1 MAVRM
6 LKTDAT
12 LMPDFLYEQDKLP
25 IDKPVAQYIRQSTD
39 GQKKKNKQ
47 STAMQDEELHKRLL
61 RMGWKEADILK
72 LDLDSGMSG
81 TKRIDERSDMNRLY
95 QLIKQGKVGAVA
107 CYDPSRLF
115 RDDTYTQSSAFVDL
129 CHKHKIPVITW
140 TRIYWTGRKE
150 DKDTLF
156 VKLME
161 AAKDLQTIMD
171 RLIPAKLRAIEEDGS
186 YGGHAIPMGYILGE
200 ETIEGDRI
208 RKFYV
213 VYEPHAELIRYLFR
227 RFRELGGNIAKLA
240 RELRATGFRFPP
252 FEGIKNVPHVG
263 PIWKGDG
270 YALGR
275 QGLFSI
281 LTNTAYIGY
290 YSFNAKGP
298 DGTHTGWYRKNAH
311 DPIVPMEDFLYAYE
325 KLSRTTL
332 DGEPNEAKHVVTRKK
347 TLETEALLEH
357 LLWNEGNPV
366 YATSQSR
373 TLKDGPVVKQMYVAK
388 SNHEG
393 DRNTELIMLIN
404 TLDSAYV
411 DILLKVLAARREQS
425 GLEDAL
431 YQRLQELQQ
440 EKRDAVVS
448 IEDQIE
454 QTRKAIA
461 RAERNKRIAEE
472 EDYEPGI
479 RDAIRDLKK
488 LRPLLDTLLDKTERV
503 EQEEAELAE
512 CENLLQCALHDWNG
526 LTLEKKRRFVRL
538 VTRSVNIS
546 EVSSHYIRIDIAWQE
561 PLDCTITGYLYR
573 AKGSR
578 PYWTPEEDE
587 ILRTLYP
594 QADRAD
600 ILRALPNRAWVPIV
614 QHAKFKGLRRH
625 TERDTSG
632 INELWT
638 VRDIELVNRVG
649 IGQEPVYWEVPTS
662 KPFDGCSA

>member
-1 MAVRM
+1 
-6 LKTDAT
+6 
-12 LMPDFLYEQDKLP
+12 
-25 IDKPVAQYIRQSTD
+25 
-39 GQKKKNKQ
+39 
-47 STAMQDEELHKRLL
+47 
-61 RMGWKEADILK
+61 
-72 LDLDSGMSG
+72 
-81 TKRIDERSDMNRLY
+81 MNRLY

-115 RDDTYTQSSAFVDL
+115 RDDTYTQSSTFVDL

-140 TRIYWTGRKE
+140 TRIYWTGRRE

-186 YGGHAIPMGYILGE
+186 YGGHAVPMGYILGE

-213 VYEPHAELIRYLFR
+213 VYEPHAERIRYLFS
-227 RFRELGGNIAKLA
+227 RFRELGGNIGKLS
-240 RELRATGFRFPP
+240 RELR
-252 FEGIKNVPHVG
+252 V
-263 PIWKGDG
+263 
-270 YALGR
+270 
-275 QGLFSI
+275 
-281 LTNTAYIGY
+281 
-290 YSFNAKGP
+290 
-298 DGTHTGWYRKNAH
+298 
-311 DPIVPMEDFLYAYE
+311 
-325 KLSRTTL
+325 
-332 DGEPNEAKHVVTRKK
+332 
-347 TLETEALLEH
+347 EH
-357 LLWNEGNPV
+357 LVWNDGNPV
-366 YATSQSR
+366 YATSQGR
-373 TLKDGPVVKQMYVAK
+373 TLKDGPIVKQMYVAK
-388 SNHEG
+388 SNQEG
-393 DRNTELIMLIN
+393 DRNTELIILID
-404 TLDSAYV
+404 TLDHAYV
-411 DILLKVLAARREQS
+411 DILLRVLAARREQS
-425 GLEDAL
+425 GLEDTL

-440 EKRDAVVS
+440 EKRNAVVS
-448 IEDQIE
+448 IDDQIE

-461 RAERNKRIAEE
+461 HAERNKRIAEE

-488 LRPLLDTLLDKTERV
+488 LRPLLDTLLDKTERA
-503 EQEEAELAE
+503 EQEETELAE
-512 CENLLQCALHDWNG
+512 CENLLQCALQDWNG

-546 EVSSHYIRIDIAWQE
+546 EVSPHYIRIDIAWQE

-578 PYWTPEEDE
+578 PYWTPKEDE

-594 QADRAD
+594 HADRAD

-632 INELWT
+632 IGELWT
-638 VRDIELVNRVG
+638 VQDIELANRVG
-649 IGQEPVYWEVPTS
+649 IGQEPVYWEVPIS
-662 KPFDGCSA
+662 RPFDGCSV